1 MLMAPF
7 RRGENTVRS
16 LIEQFEYPRF
26 GPGQLWEACA
36 ERVRQTGGEVHLGT
50 PVVGVDH
57 ENGRIEAIDVLDS
70 GVIQRVPVDALIST
84 MPMRTLVQ
92 VLNPAPPDRMREMAE
107 RLAYRDFL
115 TVALIVDQEHTFPDN
130 WIYVHDRKVKL
141 GRIQNFKNWSSEMV
155 PSPAQ
160 TCLGL
165 EYFCFE
171 GDGLWSMS
179 DAELIALGTREVG
192 AIGLIDPG
200 KVVDGAVVRVPK
212 AYPIYDGGHVAA
224 LDALR
229 EYFGGFANLQL
240 AGRNGLHKYNNQDHA
255 MITGILAAEALLGAK
270 VDPWTVNV
278 EDEYLEEGDTFG
290 IGSDLDKLLSSQPP
304 VPAAVG
310 GMPR

>member
-1 MLMAPF
+1 
-7 RRGENTVRS
+7 
-16 LIEQFEYPRF
+16 
-26 GPGQLWEACA
+26 
-36 ERVRQTGGEVHLGT
+36 
-50 PVVGVDH
+50 
-57 ENGRIEAIDVLDS
+57 
-70 GVIQRVPVDALIST
+70 
-84 MPMRTLVQ
+84 
-92 VLNPAPPDRMREMAE
+92 
-107 RLAYRDFL
+107 
-115 TVALIVDQEHTFPDN
+115 VDQEHTFPDN
-130 WIYVHDRKVKL
+130 WIYVHDSKVKL
-141 GRIQNFKNWSSEMV
+141 GRIQNFKNWSPDMV
-155 PSPAQ
+155 PSPEQ

-179 DAELIALGTREVG
+179 DAELIELGTREVG

-212 AYPIYDGGHVAA
+212 AYPIYDGGHIAA
-224 LDALR
+224 LAALR

-278 EDEYLEEGDTFG
+278 EDEYLEEDDTFG
-290 IGSDLDKLLSSQPP
+290 IGSDLEELLISQPP
-304 VPAAVG
+304 VPAVVG